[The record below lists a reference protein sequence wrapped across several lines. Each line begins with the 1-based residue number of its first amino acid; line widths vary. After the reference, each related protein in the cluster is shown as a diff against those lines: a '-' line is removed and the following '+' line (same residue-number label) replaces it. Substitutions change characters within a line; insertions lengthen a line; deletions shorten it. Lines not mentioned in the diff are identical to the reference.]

1 LDDSAPKTE
10 NALSFGFSAEND
22 RLRRLIDFI
31 LEVDRLKS
39 VFRKTYLADGS
50 RLENAAEH
58 SWHVGLAALLLRDVA
73 DDPID
78 MDRTLKILL
87 VHDLVEIEAGDT
99 YCYDETGVK
108 DQAARERAAADRL
121 FTDLPEET
129 AGELRTLWEEY
140 EAGETPEACFAG
152 AVDRLVPLLHNF
164 AAGGKSWKENAI
176 VRGQVE
182 ERAAPIR
189 RGSHA
194 LWRVAVELIDAAVNR
209 GYLAPGEKK

>member
-1 LDDSAPKTE
+1 MDDSDPKTDNINFFGVPGE
-10 NALSFGFSAEND
+10 NGP
-22 RLRRLIDFI
+22 LRRLIDFI
-31 LEVDRLKS
+31 PEIDRLKS

-58 SWHVGLAALLLRDVA
+58 SRHVCLAAFLPRDSA
-73 DDPID
+73 DDSID
-78 MDRTLKILL
+78 MGRTLKILL

-99 YCYDETGVK
+99 YCYDETAVK
-108 DQAARERAAADRL
+108 DQAARENAAADRL
-121 FTDLPEET
+121 FSDLPEET
-129 AGELRTLWEEY
+129 ADELRTLWEEY

-164 AAGGKSWKENAI
+164 AAGGKSRKENAI
-176 VRGQVE
+176 VPGQVE

-194 LWRVAVELIDAAVNR
+194 LWRVAAELIDAAVNR
-209 GYLAPGEKK
+209 GYPAPGEKK